1 MHFLKKPFVYALIF
15 SLILISCSS
24 YVLLDTFVIPHTI
37 SAAVSEE
44 DHSVTGKRKA
54 AGATAGD
61 ESGTTQEKEQ
71 EDAGQDAVIT
81 DTSYKDDNISI
92 TLKTIEAYDT
102 TVYIADVE
110 LSSAEYLKTALAQ
123 DSYGTNIT
131 ETTSSQAESHQAIL
145 AVNGDYYGADKSGY
159 VIKNGQI
166 YRNSVRLDSEY
177 DDLVVYEDG
186 TFGIIN
192 EEEVSAEELTEE
204 GVTQLFAFGPS
215 LVEDGNITVSQ
226 KDEVGKAM
234 ASNPRTAIGVIGD
247 LHYLFVVADGR
258 TSESEGLS
266 LYELAQIMQKY
277 GCITAYN
284 LDGGGSSTLYFNG
297 QVMNKPTTNGHSFGE
312 RGVSDIVYIGY
323 KN

>member
-1 MHFLKKPFVYALIF
+1 MHFLKKPFVYALGF

-54 AGATAGD
+54 AGD
-61 ESGTTQEKEQ
+61 ENGTTQEKEQ
-71 EDAGQDAVIT
+71 EDVGQDAVIT

-102 TVYIADVE
+102 TVYIADVV

-166 YRNSVRLDSEY
+166 YRNSVRSDSEY

-186 TFGIIN
+186 TFGIVN

-204 GVTQLFAFGPS
+204 GS
-215 LVEDGNITVSQ
+215 
-226 KDEVGKAM
+226 
-234 ASNPRTAIGVIGD
+234 
-247 LHYLFVVADGR
+247 
-258 TSESEGLS
+258 
-266 LYELAQIMQKY
+266 
-277 GCITAYN
+277 
-284 LDGGGSSTLYFNG
+284 
-297 QVMNKPTTNGHSFGE
+297 
-312 RGVSDIVYIGY
+312 
-323 KN
+323 